1 MKEKHSK
8 YYTQWTREEF
18 EALPIYGNFVG
29 DPNSYEEKEVDCF
42 VVLPTEKFHDSGYRL
57 IDVVVIKGD
66 KPIGRF
72 VDCADGV
79 NLICENARKWGLDWL
94 PVSGLMRIW
103 NCGGNCEV
111 ELPWSTFTIKTYK

>member
-8 YYTQWTREEF
+8 HYEQWTRKEF
-18 EALPIYGNFVG
+18 EALPIFAKFA
-29 DPNSYEEKEVDCF
+29 DEPNPYEEREVDCF
-42 VVLPTEKFHDSGYRL
+42 VVLPTEKFHDSGFRL

-72 VDCADGV
+72 IECADGV
-79 NLICENARKWGLDWL
+79 HLICNNARKWGLDWL

-103 NCGGNCEV
+103 NCDGNCEV
-111 ELPWSTFTIKTYK
+111 TAIVSTFGIKTYK